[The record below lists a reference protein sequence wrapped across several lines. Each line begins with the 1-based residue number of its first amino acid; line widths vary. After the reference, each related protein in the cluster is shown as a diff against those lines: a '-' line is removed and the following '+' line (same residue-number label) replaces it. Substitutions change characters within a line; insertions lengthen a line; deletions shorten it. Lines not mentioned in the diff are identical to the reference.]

1 MVGEAG
7 APIWAR
13 IARFGFGV
21 LGLVALVWIP
31 FRSNGAA
38 FSLAN
43 YLSYFTIESNILG
56 VVVLR
61 CSGGVQPG
69 DPRGGLRTARGGRS
83 TRR

>member
-1 MVGEAG
+1 M
-7 APIWAR
+7 
-13 IARFGFGV
+13 

-38 FSLAN
+38 SSLAN

-61 CSGGVQPG
+61 CSGC
-69 DPRGGLRTARGGRS
+69 TAW
-83 TRR
+83 